1 MQLEIDLAQFGV
13 VIDVDSMIGLITPV
27 A

>member
-13 VIDVDSMIGLITPV
+13 VIVVDSMIGLITPV